1 MTARWPP
8 LLRTAAVL
16 VFVLIGIG
24 FVGWSLTRWS
34 IEDADA
40 YLAAAQR
47 ILDGDELYPPA
58 LVQDPPLAYRGAPW
72 FVYLW
77 VPLTTV
83 PREVVN
89 VGWAALLLAASAWSV
104 LPLVRER
111 RPAGIALAALCGGL
125 LVWTTSRGNLHPL
138 VIAAL
143 VHGAP
148 RRSGPIWVALAASLK
163 AVPILFVLAYAARRE
178 WLRVALSRLLTAI
191 LVAPMPIMGWDP
203 SRTPAGVSLSVYYQV
218 GPTAWLVTAT
228 LAVAAAIIVA
238 MLWRRYAWI
247 AAATAVIVA
256 LPRLIFYDFTYVL
269 VGTSSPGA
277 RVAQAGS
284 RQAAQREFAPAG
296 DSRAS

>member
-1 MTARWPP
+1 MTARWLP

-47 ILDGDELYPPA
+47 ILDGKEFYPPA
-58 LVQDPPLAYRGAPW
+58 LVEDPPLAYRGAPW

-77 VPLTTV
+77 VPLTAL
-83 PREVVN
+83 PREIVN

-104 LPLVRER
+104 LPLILER
-111 RPAGIALAALCGGL
+111 RPAGLALAGLCGGL
-125 LVWTTSRGNLHPL
+125 LVWTTSRGNVHPL

-148 RRSGPIWVALAASLK
+148 RRSGPLWIALAASLK
-163 AVPILFVLAYAARRE
+163 AVPILFVLAYAVRRE
-178 WLRVALSRLLTAI
+178 WLKVALSLLFTAI
-191 LVAPMPIMGWDP
+191 LVAPMPLMGWDP
-203 SRTPAGVSLSVYYQV
+203 SRTPAGMSLSIYYQV
-218 GPTAWLVTAT
+218 GPTAWLIVAI
-228 LAVAAAIIVA
+228 LAVAAAVVIA
-238 MLWRRYAWI
+238 LLWRRYMWI
-247 AAATAVIVA
+247 AAATAAILA

-269 VGTSSPGA
+269 VGTSPPVVRGA
-277 RVAQAGS
+277 QQGS
-284 RQAAQREFAPAG
+284 RQAGQPESAPPG
-296 DSRAS
+296 DSRAG